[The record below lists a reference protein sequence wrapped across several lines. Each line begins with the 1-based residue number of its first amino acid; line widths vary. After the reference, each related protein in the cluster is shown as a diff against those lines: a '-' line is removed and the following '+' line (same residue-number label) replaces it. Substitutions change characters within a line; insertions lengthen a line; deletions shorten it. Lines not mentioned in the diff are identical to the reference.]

1 MMNTREGPLNVTF
14 VLEQVLGHVTQSQNF
29 KQFAAAS
36 ESIVPRFI
44 DVTFFRDGGLVE
56 RLPLPEAARA
66 SLRARLEIRAA
77 RGRRPDV
84 YFFNTQKPAL
94 FCPDY
99 IGRTP
104 LVIGLDVTPVQYDD
118 MGAHYG
124 HGASGGM
131 GGRLKHAWNRR
142 IFRSA
147 ERLIPLSDWCAHSLV
162 QDYGVRPERITVV
175 PPGVDT
181 GQWTPAL
188 ARDHDRPLRIL
199 FVGGNF
205 ERKGGQLL
213 LDWFRNDRAAQEC
226 ELHIVTRD
234 AVDAGAR
241 VFVHR
246 DVPNNSEAL
255 RELVRSCDVFALPTY
270 ADCHSLASI
279 EAMSSG
285 LPVITT
291 NVGGIPE
298 IVVDGITGFI
308 IQPGDA
314 FALGD
319 RLRKLISDR
328 ELRSRMS
335 SASRA
340 RAERYFDA
348 RTNVGVVINEL
359 VQVADKPSRE
369 RAAKRHVTG
378 VSQT

>member
-1 MMNTREGPLNVTF
+1 
-14 VLEQVLGHVTQSQNF
+14 
-29 KQFAAAS
+29 
-36 ESIVPRFI
+36 
-44 DVTFFRDGGLVE
+44 
-56 RLPLPEAARA
+56 
-66 SLRARLEIRAA
+66 
-77 RGRRPDV
+77 
-84 YFFNTQKPAL
+84 
-94 FCPDY
+94 
-99 IGRTP
+99 
-104 LVIGLDVTPVQYDD
+104 
-118 MGAHYG
+118 
-124 HGASGGM
+124 
-131 GGRLKHAWNRR
+131 
-142 IFRSA
+142 
-147 ERLIPLSDWCAHSLV
+147 
-162 QDYGVRPERITVV
+162 V

-188 ARDHDRPLRIL
+188 VRDHDGPLRIL

-328 ELRSRMS
+328 ELRSRMA